1 MTQKKMI
8 LVAIDGSE
16 HSNKVVET
24 AIEYAKLLTAKVIL
38 VHCHKKF
45 PTILGEPMRNE
56 AIVTTLRSAEKLIA
70 PFSEQLREADI
81 EIEERLMEEPAG
93 AAIPDIAK
101 IQKCD
106 LIIIGSRGLTNLEG
120 LFLGS
125 VTNRV
130 LHTTPCSVLVV
141 K

>member
-1 MTQKKMI
+1 MTEKKI
-8 LVAIDGSE
+8 LVAVDGSE
-16 HSNKVVET
+16 HSNKVIET
-24 AIEYAKLLTAKVIL
+24 AIKYARLLSAKVVL

-45 PTILGEPMRNE
+45 PTILGEPLRNE
-56 AIVTTLRSAEKLIA
+56 AIVTTLRKAETLIE
-70 PFSEQLREADI
+70 PFTKRLREA
-81 EIEERLMEEPAG
+81 EINVEERLMEEPAG
-93 AAIPDIAK
+93 AVIPDIAR
-101 IQKCD
+101 IEKCE
-106 LIIIGSRGLTNLEG
+106 LIIVGSRGLTNLEG

>member
-1 MTQKKMI
+1 
-8 LVAIDGSE
+8 
-16 HSNKVVET
+16 
-24 AIEYAKLLTAKVIL
+24 
-38 VHCHKKF
+38 
-45 PTILGEPMRNE
+45 
-56 AIVTTLRSAEKLIA
+56 
-70 PFSEQLREADI
+70 
-81 EIEERLMEEPAG
+81 MEEPAG
-93 AAIPDIAK
+93 AVIPDIAK

>member
-1 MTQKKMI
+1 MAA
-8 LVAIDGSE
+8 VDGSE
-16 HSNKVVET
+16 HSDKVVET
-24 AIEYAKLLTAKVIL
+24 TIEYAKMIPAKVIL

-45 PTILGEPMRNE
+45 PTLLGEPMRND
-56 AIVTTLRSAEKLIA
+56 AVVATLRSAENLIA
-70 PFSEQLREADI
+70 PYIERLREA
-81 EIEERLMEEPAG
+81 EVEVEERLMEEPAG
-93 AAIPDIAK
+93 AVIPDIAE

-106 LIIIGSRGLTNLEG
+106 LIIIGSRGLTHLEG

-125 VTNRV
+125 VINRV

>member
-1 MTQKKMI
+1 MKKKI
-8 LVAIDGSE
+8 LVAVDGSE
-16 HSNKVVET
+16 HSGKVIET
-24 AIEYAKLLTAKVIL
+24 AIQYARLLSAKVVL

-45 PTILGEPMRNE
+45 PTILGEPLRNE
-56 AIVTTLRSAEKLIA
+56 AIVTTLRKAETLIA
-70 PFSEQLREADI
+70 PFTKRLREAEVDV
-81 EIEERLMEEPAG
+81 EERLMEDPAG
-93 AAIPDIAK
+93 AVIPDIAR
-101 IQKCD
+101 IEKCE
-106 LIIIGSRGLTNLEG
+106 LIIVGSRGLTNLEG

>member
-1 MTQKKMI
+1 MTQKKI
-8 LVAIDGSE
+8 LAAVDGSE
-16 HSNKVVET
+16 HSDKVVET
-24 AIEYAKLLTAKVIL
+24 TIEYAKLLAAKVIL

-45 PTILGEPMRNE
+45 PTILGEPMRND
-56 AIVTTLRSAEKLIA
+56 AIVTTLRSAEKLVA
-70 PFSEQLREADI
+70 PFTERLREAGI
-81 EIEERLMEEPAG
+81 EVEERLMEEPAG
-93 AAIPDIAK
+93 AVIPDIAK

>member
-1 MTQKKMI
+1 MNEKKI
-8 LVAIDGSE
+8 LVAVDGSE
-16 HSNKVVET
+16 HSGKVIET
-24 AIEYAKLLTAKVIL
+24 AIQYARLLSAKVVL

-45 PTILGEPMRNE
+45 PTILGEPLRNE
-56 AIVTTLRSAEKLIA
+56 AIVTTLRKAETLIA
-70 PFSEQLREADI
+70 PFTKRLREAEVDV
-81 EIEERLMEEPAG
+81 EERLMEDPAG
-93 AAIPDIAK
+93 AVIPDIAR
-101 IQKCD
+101 IEKCE
-106 LIIIGSRGLTNLEG
+106 LIIVGSRGLTNLEG